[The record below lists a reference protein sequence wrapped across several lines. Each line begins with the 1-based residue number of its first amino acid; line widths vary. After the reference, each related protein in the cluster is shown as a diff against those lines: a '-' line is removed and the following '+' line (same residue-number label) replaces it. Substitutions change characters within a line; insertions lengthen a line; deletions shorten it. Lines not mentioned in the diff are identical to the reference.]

1 MIRVE
6 NICSYYGEFQS
17 LHDVSLEVKAGH
29 TVIIVGSNGAGKT
42 TILKSIC
49 GLVHP
54 RSGAVYFEDKRIDQY
69 HAHQLVD
76 LGITMVPEGGR
87 LFPKLTVDDNLKI
100 GAYNKNARIHFHESL
115 EKVHSLFPILKERA
129 KQEAGLLSGG
139 ERQMVAIARSLMA
152 CPKLIMLDEPS
163 LGLAPKVVSSVFEF
177 IRRLKESNYSV
188 LLVEQNA
195 NKALEVADYGYLIE
209 SGKLIFEG
217 KKEDFDKNP
226 FIKKA
231 YLGL

>member
-1 MIRVE
+1 MIFVE
-6 NICSYYGEFQS
+6 NISSYYGEFQS
-17 LHDVSLEVKAGH
+17 LHDISLEVKAGQ

-54 RSGAVYFEDKRIDQY
+54 RSGAVYFENQRIDHKPADQI
-69 HAHQLVD
+69 VD

-87 LFPKLTVDDNLKI
+87 LFPKLTVHDNLKI
-100 GAYNKNARIHFHESL
+100 GSYNKNARGAFQESL
-115 EKVHSLFPILKERA
+115 EKVYALFPILKERT
-129 KQEAGLLSGG
+129 KQPAGLLSGG

-152 CPKLIMLDEPS
+152 CPKLILLDEPS
-163 LGLAPKVVSSVFEF
+163 LGLAPKVVTSVFEF
-177 IRRLKESNYSV
+177 VRRLKDSNYSV

-195 NKALEVADYGYLIE
+195 KKALEVADYGYLIE
-209 SGKLIFEG
+209 SGKLVFEG

>member
-1 MIRVE
+1 MIRIE

-17 LHDVSLEVKAGH
+17 LYNISLEVKAGA

-54 RSGAVYFEDKRIDQY
+54 RSGVVYFEDQRIERCDANQI
-69 HAHQLVD
+69 VN
-76 LGITMVPEGGR
+76 LGIAMVPEGGR
-87 LFPKLTVDDNLKI
+87 LFPKLTVYDNLKI
-100 GAYNKNARIHFHESL
+100 GAYNKKARSYFKQSL
-115 EKVHSLFPILKERA
+115 DEVYSLFPILKERT
-129 KQEAGLLSGG
+129 KQPAGLLSGG

-152 CPKLIMLDEPS
+152 KPKLIMLDEPS

-177 IRRLKESNYSV
+177 VRRLKESGYSV

-195 NKALEVADYGYLIE
+195 KKALEIADYGYLIE
-209 SGKLIFEG
+209 SGKLVFEG
-217 KKEDFDKNP
+217 RKEDFDKNP

>member
-6 NICSYYGEFQS
+6 NISSYYGEFQS
-17 LHDVSLEVKAGH
+17 LHDISLEVKAGQ

-54 RSGAVYFEDKRIDQY
+54 RSGQVYFENKRID
-69 HAHQLVD
+69 HEPAHQIVD
-76 LGITMVPEGGR
+76 LGIAMVPEGGR
-87 LFPKLTVDDNLKI
+87 LFPKLTVYDNLKI
-100 GAYNKNARIHFHESL
+100 GSFNKSARSQFTESL
-115 EKVHSLFPILKERA
+115 EEVYSLFPILKERA
-129 KQEAGLLSGG
+129 KQQAGLLSGG

-152 CPKLIMLDEPS
+152 RPKIIMLDEPS
-163 LGLAPKVVSSVFEF
+163 LGLAPKVVSSVFGF

-195 NKALEVADYGYLIE
+195 KKALEVADYGYLIE
-209 SGKLIFEG
+209 SGKLVFEG

>member
-6 NICSYYGEFQS
+6 NISSYYGEFQS
-17 LHDVSLEVKAGH
+17 LRDISLEVKAGQ

-54 RSGAVYFEDKRIDQY
+54 RSGAVYFENQRIDHRPADQI
-69 HAHQLVD
+69 VD

-87 LFPKLTVDDNLKI
+87 LFPKLTVYDNLKI
-100 GAYNKNARIHFHESL
+100 GSYNKNARGAFRESL
-115 EKVHSLFPILKERA
+115 EKVYALFPILKERTR
-129 KQEAGLLSGG
+129 QPAGLLSGG

-163 LGLAPKVVSSVFEF
+163 LGLAPKIVSSVFEF
-177 IRRLKESNYSV
+177 VRRLKESNYSV

-195 NKALEVADYGYLIE
+195 KKALEVADYGYLIE
-209 SGKLIFEG
+209 SGKLVFEG
-217 KKEDFDKNP
+217 QKEDFDKNP